1 MSVSVPLAEHVV
13 RCWDARCWAA
23 LSPVKGVELYD
34 SVLGDWPRGRTRDGG
49 LYLARLARA
58 CADTGELDRARAE
71 GRKALAIARKTRST
85 VAARELKQLTASL
98 NDK

>member
-1 MSVSVPLAEHVV
+1 LSVSVPLAEHVV